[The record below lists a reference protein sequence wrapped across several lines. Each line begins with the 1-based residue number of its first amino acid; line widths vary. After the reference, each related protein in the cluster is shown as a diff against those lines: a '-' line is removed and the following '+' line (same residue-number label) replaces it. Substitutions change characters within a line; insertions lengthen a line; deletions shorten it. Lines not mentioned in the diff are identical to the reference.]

1 MITLRNRRFLRKFLQ
16 MRDPEYL
23 EETSVHPLRSSVK
36 DCPSKVTQ
44 ADDSK
49 SHIGFDHTNKDALQE
64 DVSIAPDHSS
74 EVPNGEGENNGRDI
88 CSQPPCPPA
97 PQVPDTAVNL
107 PNGQRPEPRRSLR
120 VPVPR
125 KLYDATTGKYI

>member
-1 MITLRNRRFLRKFLQ
+1 

-49 SHIGFDHTNKDALQE
+49 SHISFDHTNRDALQE

-88 CSQPPCPPA
+88 CSQPLCPPA